1 MGIQQILDEAVQ
13 SGAIAGASAY
23 VGNRDGMVSSAVAG
37 LRDPATGAAMAE
49 DTIFQIASMTKA
61 ITSVAAM
68 QLVER
73 GLLSL
78 DTPLDDLLPDLAAP
92 QVIDGFD
99 DAGHVILRPA
109 KSSIT
114 ARHLLTHT
122 SGLGYEFV
130 SETMVRA
137 RGPAGSP
144 APGTKASLITPL
156 LFDPGEKWEY
166 GISTDWLGRAVEAV
180 SGKSLGDWFTD
191 EICGP
196 LGMNDTGFAVTENM
210 ASRRAALEATGE
222 DGGRF
227 PLPIEIGGGPE
238 AEVLS
243 GGGGLY
249 SSGPDYM
256 RFLRMILNMGQLDG
270 VTILQPESVAEMSR
284 NQIDTLRAGAMESIN
299 YMLALPGDSFPDQ
312 HTGWG
317 LGFLI
322 NPETGPNGRAA
333 GSLSWAGI
341 ANTYYW
347 VDPKNDVVGLVM
359 MQFLPFGDPA
369 ALALYGAVERSVYGK

>member
-1 MGIQQILDEAVQ
+1 MTIEKILNEAIA
-13 SGAIAGASAY
+13 SGAIAGASAF
-23 VGNRDGMVSSAVAG
+23 VGNRDGLTSSSVAG
-37 LRDPATGAAMAE
+37 LRDPSSGAPME
-49 DTIFQIASMTKA
+49 VDTIFQIASMTKA

-78 DTPLDDLLPDLAAP
+78 DAPLGTIVPELDAP
-92 QVIDGFD
+92 QVINGFD
-99 DAGHVILRPA
+99 DNGAVRLRPA
-109 KSSIT
+109 KCAIT

-130 SETMVRA
+130 SEAMVKA

-144 APGTKASLITPL
+144 PVGSKASLITPL

-166 GISTDWLGRAVEAV
+166 GISTDWLGLVVEAL
-180 SGKSLGDWFTD
+180 SGKTLGEWFTE

-196 LGMNDTGFAVTENM
+196 LGMNDTGFSVTDTM
-210 ASRRAALEATGE
+210 APRRAALLATGE
-222 DGGRF
+222 DGVRF
-227 PLPIEIGGGPE
+227 PLPIEIGGGPDV
-238 AEVLS
+238 EVLS

-256 RFLRMILNMGQLDG
+256 RFLRMILNMGALDG
-270 VTILQPESVAEMSR
+270 MTILTPESVAEMSR
-284 NQIDTLRAGAMESIN
+284 NQIAPLRAGAMESIN
-299 YMLALPGDSFPDQ
+299 FMLALPGDNFPDQ

-333 GSLSWAGI
+333 GSLSWAGL

-347 VDPKNDVVGLVM
+347 IDPANDVAGLLM
-359 MQFLPFGDPA
+359 MQFLPFGDPS
-369 ALALYGAVERSVYGK
+369 ALQVYGAFERAVYGL

>member
-1 MGIQQILDEAVQ
+1 MTIQQALNDAIE
-13 SGAIAGASAY
+13 SGAIAGASAFI
-23 VGNRDGMVSSAVAG
+23 GNRDGMTSSAVAG
-37 LRDPATGAAMAE
+37 LRDTSTDAPMTE

-73 GLLSL
+73 GMLSL
-78 DTPLDDLLPDLAAP
+78 DAPLGAILPELDNP

-99 DAGHVILRPA
+99 DSGAVILRPA
-109 KSSIT
+109 KSPIT

-122 SGLGYEFV
+122 SGFGYEFV

-144 APGTKASLITPL
+144 PLGTKAALVSPL
-156 LFDPGEKWEY
+156 LFDPGTQWEY
-166 GISTDWLGRAVEAV
+166 GISTDWLGLVVEAL
-180 SGKSLGDWFTD
+180 SGKGLGDWFAQ

-196 LGMNDTGFAVTENM
+196 LRMKDTGFAVTDSM
-210 ASRRAALEATGE
+210 ATRRAALQATGE
-222 DGGRF
+222 DGIRF

-256 RFLRMILNMGQLDG
+256 RFLRMILNKGTLDG
-270 VTILQPESVAEMSR
+270 VTILKPESVADMSR
-284 NQIDTLRAGAMESIN
+284 NQIGTLRAGALGSIN
-299 YMLALPGDSFPDQ
+299 MMLALPGDSMPDQ

-333 GSLSWAGI
+333 GSLAWAGL

-347 VDPKNDVVGLVM
+347 IDPKNDVAGLVM
-359 MQFLPFGDPA
+359 MQFLPFADPA
-369 ALALYGAVERSVYGK
+369 ALNLYGAIERSVYGL

>member
-1 MGIQQILDEAVQ
+1 MTIEKILNEAVA
-13 SGAIAGASAY
+13 SGAIAGASAFI
-23 VGNRDGMVSSAVAG
+23 GNRDGVTFSSVAG
-37 LRDPATGAAMAE
+37 LRDPSSGAAMEE

-78 DTPLDDLLPDLAAP
+78 DASLGAILPELDAP
-92 QVIDGFD
+92 QVIEGFD
-99 DAGHVILRPA
+99 DNGTVILRPA
-109 KSSIT
+109 KCAIT

-130 SETMVRA
+130 SEAMVRA

-144 APGTKASLITPL
+144 PMGSKAALITPL

-166 GISTDWLGRAVEAV
+166 GISTDWLGLVVEAI
-180 SGKSLGDWFTD
+180 SGKTLGDWFRD
-191 EICGP
+191 EICRP
-196 LGMNDTGFAVTENM
+196 LGMRDTGFSVTESM
-210 ASRRAALEATGE
+210 AARRAALMATGE
-222 DGGRF
+222 DGVRF

-256 RFLRMILNMGQLDG
+256 RFLRMVLNKGALDG
-270 VTILQPESVAEMSR
+270 VTILTPESVAEMSR
-284 NQIDTLRAGAMESIN
+284 NQVAPLRAGAMESVN
-299 YMLALPGDSFPDQ
+299 FMLALPGDSFPDQ

-333 GSLSWAGI
+333 GSLTWAGI

-347 VDPKNDVVGLVM
+347 IDPTNDVAGLVM

-369 ALALYGAVERSVYGK
+369 ALNLYNAVERAVYGM

>member
-1 MGIQQILDEAVQ
+1 MTIQTILNEAVER
-13 SGAIAGASAY
+13 GAISGASAF
-23 VGNRDGMVSSAVAG
+23 VGNRDGMTSSAVSG
-37 LRDPATGAAMAE
+37 LRDGSTGAAMTE

-61 ITSVAAM
+61 LTSVAAM

-78 DTPLDDLLPDLAAP
+78 DAPVGTIVPELDNPK
-92 QVIDGFD
+92 VIAGFD
-99 DAGHVILRPA
+99 ADGSVKLRPA
-109 KSSIT
+109 AGPIT
-114 ARHLLTHT
+114 LRHLLTHT
-122 SGLGYEFV
+122 SGFGYEFV
-130 SETMVRA
+130 HEDMVKA

-144 APGTKASLITPL
+144 PMGSRAALVSPL
-156 LFDPGEKWEY
+156 MFDPGTKWEY
-166 GISTDWLGRAVEAV
+166 GISTDWVGLVVEAI
-180 SGKSLGDWFTD
+180 SGKSLGDWFAA

-196 LGMNDTGFAVTENM
+196 LGMSDTSFAVSDSMST
-210 ASRRAALEATGE
+210 RRAAVLATGE
-222 DGGRF
+222 DGARF

-256 RFLRMILNMGQLDG
+256 RFLRMILNKGTLDG
-270 VTILQPESVAEMSR
+270 ATILSPESVAEMSR
-284 NQIDTLRAGAMESIN
+284 NQIGTLRAGAMGSIN
-299 YMLALPGDSFPDQ
+299 FMLALPGDSFPDQ

-333 GSLSWAGI
+333 GSLAWAGI

-347 VDPKNDVVGLVM
+347 IDPTNDVAGLVM

-369 ALALYGAVERSVYGK
+369 ALNLYGAVERSVYGL